1 MNKIIAISGK
11 AGNGKDLLADMLEK
25 ELDGKVLKLAFADYL
40 KYLLKEVYNWNGA
53 KDEYGRSLLQE
64 TGDRI
69 KRYDQDFFVKIVSD
83 IINIF
88 GCEYDYIII
97 TDCRYKNEM
106 NFKTLINYECELIT
120 VRVSYIK
127 ENDAENDIMYNEKQR
142 EHDSE
147 KDLDDFKF
155 DIYVKSKNESEL
167 KEQVDNIV
175 KIIRE
180 K

>member
-25 ELDGKVLKLAFADYL
+25 EIDGKVLRLAFGDYL
-40 KYLLKEVYNWNGA
+40 KYLLGKIYNWDGV
-53 KDEYGRSLLQE
+53 KDEYGRGLLQE
-64 TGDRI
+64 TGDKI
-69 KRYDQDFFVKIVSD
+69 KEYDQDFFVKIVSD

-88 GCEYDYIII
+88 GCEYDYVII

-106 NFKTLINYECELIT
+106 NLRNLVNCDFIT
-120 VRVSYIK
+120 VRVSYI
-127 ENDAENDIMYNEKQR
+127 NGDNVENDIMYNEKQR

-155 DIYVKSKNESEL
+155 DIYVKSKNEFEL
-167 KEQVDNIV
+167 REQVNDIV
-175 KIIRE
+175 KIIKE